1 MTREAELIRALAE
14 DLALEILTSYTGDDF
29 KDADFTSLGDA
40 AVYLEQ
46 HGSGPGPAL
55 QQLIVKSKSRQEV
68 TCPGLTHLPS
78 LASHRTG
85 SPLLRLARTNLRMA
99 LLGRQQ
105 RHP

>member
-55 QQLIVKSKSRQEV
+55 QQLIVKVQKPAGSD
-68 TCPGLTHLPS
+68 PS
-78 LASHRTG
+78 GPDAPPVIG
-85 SPLLRLARTNLRMA
+85 EP
-99 LLGRQQ
+99 
-105 RHP
+105 